1 MENKKQILLNSL
13 IIFLYAVCT
22 LIFVLHHEI
31 WADEAQAWLVVR
43 DLNIL
48 GIIEHVRTEGH
59 PLLWYFVLLPF
70 AKLPLQG
77 AMVMQIINW
86 LVVVVAL
93 GIWMFKSPFNF
104 LSKSALLLSSGFLYW
119 YAVIARSYCFIPL
132 FMFLI
137 AILYKKQKEHPF
149 IYALLIILLANT
161 HIIMLGF
168 CTGLAILF
176 LYNNRDK
183 KSLIAASL
191 MLASFACI
199 SLYLWGS
206 QNENIIVKSSAPL
219 PFRQNVAFALDRAV
233 LNIYSNVTPFYTLIF
248 YVFTVLGLITTA
260 IKNRQML
267 FLYVFNIIFQFGL
280 YMYIWGQIPQRIYTL
295 FLVIIFCFWIMFG
308 DLGKQWKT
316 VLNIAILFAFL
327 PSFSG
332 GLTLIKQDLK
342 DNFSDGK
349 RTAEFIKTHIPQD
362 AFIASNY
369 PLNTT
374 SISVYLP
381 QNKGKWKF
389 YYHGYK
395 DYYTYS
401 KWDKDLPP
409 GFAPLP
415 LADYLKNRND
425 IYVILSLGTF
435 YEDIKPIYTSS
446 GNVFTQQEKFSIY
459 HITRKQI
466 YGK

>member
-1 MENKKQILLNSL
+1 
-13 IIFLYAVCT
+13 
-22 LIFVLHHEI
+22 
-31 WADEAQAWLVVR
+31 
-43 DLNIL
+43 
-48 GIIEHVRTEGH
+48 
-59 PLLWYFVLLPF
+59 
-70 AKLPLQG
+70 
-77 AMVMQIINW
+77 
-86 LVVVVAL
+86 
-93 GIWMFKSPFNF
+93 
-104 LSKSALLLSSGFLYW
+104 
-119 YAVIARSYCFIPL
+119 
-132 FMFLI
+132 
-137 AILYKKQKEHPF
+137 
-149 IYALLIILLANT
+149 
-161 HIIMLGF
+161 
-168 CTGLAILF
+168 
-176 LYNNRDK
+176 
-183 KSLIAASL
+183 
-191 MLASFACI
+191 
-199 SLYLWGS
+199 
-206 QNENIIVKSSAPL
+206 
-219 PFRQNVAFALDRAV
+219 
-233 LNIYSNVTPFYTLIF
+233 
-248 YVFTVLGLITTA
+248 
-260 IKNRQML
+260 
-267 FLYVFNIIFQFGL
+267 
-280 YMYIWGQIPQRIYTL
+280 
-295 FLVIIFCFWIMFG
+295 MFG
-308 DLGKQWKT
+308 DLGKQWKM

-342 DNFSDGK
+342 DKFSDGK